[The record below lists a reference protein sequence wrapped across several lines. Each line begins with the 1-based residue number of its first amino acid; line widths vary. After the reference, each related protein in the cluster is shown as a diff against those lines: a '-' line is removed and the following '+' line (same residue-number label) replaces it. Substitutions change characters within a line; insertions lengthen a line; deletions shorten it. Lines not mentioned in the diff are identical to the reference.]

1 MVGSQTEKLLNRISY
16 GIYLLILT
24 VGAIIMLIPF
34 LWTLSTSLKSLGQ
47 ALVYPPQWIPHPPL
61 WDNFVKTW
69 SIVPMG
75 HWFWNSMVVSVSVV
89 VGNVVLDSMGGYALA
104 RINFRGRSVVFFAI
118 ISMLMIP
125 FQSIMLPV
133 YIILRDLGLIN
144 SYAGLILPQ
153 LVSAM
158 GVFLMRQ
165 AFLNVPGEIEESAI
179 IDGASRFRIFW
190 RIALPMVVPTLLTLA
205 LMMFMGS
212 WNNFLLPLLV
222 ANNETF
228 WTLPLGVVMFQQQY
242 YTNWPYLMAAA
253 VIATVPITILFLLL
267 QKWFI
272 QGISTTGL
280 NDPKII

>member
-1 MVGSQTEKLLNRISY
+1 MVGSQSEKMWNRVSR

-24 VGAIIMLIPF
+24 AGALVMLVPF

-47 ALVYPPQWIPHPPL
+47 ALVYPPQWIPHPVL
-61 WDNFVKTW
+61 WQNFAKTW
-69 SIVPMG
+69 NIVPMG
-75 HWFWNSMVVSVSVV
+75 HWFLNSTLVSVSVV
-89 VGNVVLDSMGGYALA
+89 VGNVVLDSMAGYALA
-104 RINFRGRSVVFFAI
+104 RISFRGRSLVFFGI

-133 YIILRDLGLIN
+133 YIILRTLGLIN

-165 AFLNVPGEIEESAI
+165 AFLNVPGEVEESAI
-179 IDGASRFRIFW
+179 IDGASRWRIFW
-190 RIALPMVVPTLLTLA
+190 QISLPMVVPTVLTLA

-222 ANNETF
+222 ANNQSF

-253 VIATVPITILFLLL
+253 VMATVPVTILFLVL

-280 NDPKII
+280 K

>member
-1 MVGSQTEKLLNRISY
+1 MVGSQSEKVWNRVSR

-24 VGAIIMLIPF
+24 AGALVMLVPF

-47 ALVYPPQWIPHPPL
+47 ALVYPPQWIPHPVL
-61 WDNFVKTW
+61 WQNFVKTW
-69 SIVPMG
+69 NIVPMG
-75 HWFWNSMVVSVSVV
+75 HWFLNSTVVSVSVV
-89 VGNVVLDSMGGYALA
+89 VGNVVLDSMAGYALA
-104 RINFRGRSVVFFAI
+104 RISFRGRSLVFFGI

-133 YIILRDLGLIN
+133 YIILRTLGLIN

-165 AFLNVPGEIEESAI
+165 AFLNVPGEVEESAI
-179 IDGASRFRIFW
+179 IDGASRWRIFW
-190 RIALPMVVPTLLTLA
+190 QISLPMVVPTVLTLA

-222 ANNETF
+222 ANNQTF

-253 VIATVPITILFLLL
+253 VMATVPVTILFLVL

-280 NDPKII
+280 K